1 MARDYTKYTV
11 EGLAENLNKRQLVF
25 AIVKDWASKNK
36 SSFEELQKVFPDTI
50 QGSKGLIMKESEVKD
65 PKRFNMKEPLSI
77 KNGLHVVVSNQWGD
91 NVTDFIK
98 CAEKLGY
105 IISKSSVPK
114 TNKPEKKLLKFKNF
128 SISGV
133 SLFFK
138 TLEENQKEDIDLEIE
153 SLLEESPK
161 YSIVAKIFER
171 SSEWAYAYD
180 TEGIGQ
186 FEFDDDPSDLL
197 NNLRDMSLLSRMIQ
211 EENLSQTLISNE
223 NLDFVLLFSCYFIVA
238 LETLI
243 NLDDKEMIAEFI
255 LNQSISTI
263 EDDYNVNDDEGDWIS
278 DLVTDLIEHIYGYD
292 IFDYEGECEIE
303 ANYFH
308 RNLTMGYD
316 YHAYSQNII
325 DSLI

>member
-1 MARDYTKYTV
+1 MYFFFNIF
-11 EGLAENLNKRQLVF
+11 G
-25 AIVKDWASKNK
+25 
-36 SSFEELQKVFPDTI
+36 FEQ
-50 QGSKGLIMKESEVKD
+50 S
-65 PKRFNMKEPLSI
+65 
-77 KNGLHVVVSNQWGD
+77 
-91 NVTDFIK
+91 
-98 CAEKLGY
+98 
-105 IISKSSVPK
+105 
-114 TNKPEKKLLKFKNF
+114 
-128 SISGV
+128 V

-186 FEFDDDPSDLL
+186 FVFDDDPSDLL

-211 EENLSQTLISNE
+211 EENLGQTLISNK
-223 NLDFVLLFSCYFIVA
+223 NLEFVLLFSCYFIVA

-263 EDDYNVNDDEGDWIS
+263 EDDYNVNDDSGDWIS
-278 DLVTDLIEHIYGYD
+278 DLVTDLIEHVYGYD
-292 IFDYEGECEIE
+292 LFDYEGECEIE
-303 ANYFH
+303 AYYFH

-316 YHAYSQNII
+316 YHSYSQDII

>member
-1 MARDYTKYTV
+1 MARDYTKYNV
-11 EGLAENLNKRQLVF
+11 EGLGDNFNKRKLVYEV
-25 AIVKDWASKNK
+25 IKDWISKNK
-36 SSFEELQKVFPDTI
+36 SSFEELQKVFPDEI

-91 NVTDFIK
+91 NVNDFIK
-98 CAEKLGY
+98 CAENLGY
-105 IISKSSVPK
+105 VISKSSVSKP
-114 TNKPEKKLLKFKNF
+114 NKPEKKLLDFENF

-133 SLFFK
+133 SRFFK
-138 TLEENQKEDIDLEIE
+138 TLDENQMEDIDLEIE
-153 SLLEESPK
+153 KLLEESPK

-180 TEGIGQ
+180 TEGIGR
-186 FEFDDDPSDLL
+186 FEFDDDPSDLKD
-197 NNLRDMSLLSRMIQ
+197 NLRDMSLLSRMIQ
-211 EENLSQTLISNE
+211 EENLSQTLISDE

-255 LNQSISTI
+255 VNQSISTI

-278 DLVTDLIEHIYGYD
+278 DLVTDLIEHVYGYD

-316 YHAYSQNII
+316 YHAYSQDII